1 MPVSLFELVQI
12 RAATKIASPHDL
24 SPAKNPSNSVKQ
36 SSVRFVIPKAN
47 SVLGTAAVR
56 PYSLWGLGPATSSH
70 SSNSQDSNSHGYRKY
85 HHSHNSRHRYH
96 HTASSSV
103 VATNATPAPAGSI
116 QQSRTA
122 GDDAT
127 LTFKRTRF
135 QDACQEDQQQITRP
149 KHSARQASL
158 DGSIDEV
165 GFGAHI
171 DKSVAAAGDN
181 VTLDM
186 FVVKSDLM
194 RVVDI
199 KVSLVET
206 INTYSFLH
214 LHDGTG
220 HPERKL
226 VETHVIKIAKDYVPA
241 QAEESHANDNHLK
254 GYYEDYED
262 IRTAKSLSIY
272 KLGMRIPVSSI
283 AFYLIIP
290 VFKISRKHR

>member
-24 SPAKNPSNSVKQ
+24 SPAKNPSNSVKR
-36 SSVRFVIPKAN
+36 SSVRFVIPKTN

-70 SSNSQDSNSHGYRKY
+70 SSNYQYSNSHGYRKY
-85 HHSHNSRHRYH
+85 HNGHNHHNSHHQHH
-96 HTASSSV
+96 HTAPISV
-103 VATNATPAPAGSI
+103 VASNAAPVLAGSD
-116 QQSRTA
+116 QQQNGAA
-122 GDDAT
+122 GGAT
-127 LTFKRTRF
+127 LTVKRTRF
-135 QDACQEDQQQITRP
+135 PNNEIVCQEDQKQMARP

-158 DGSIDEV
+158 DGNIDEV

-206 INTYSFLH
+206 INIYSL
-214 LHDGTG
+214 LDAHDSTG

-226 VETHVIKIAKDYVPA
+226 VETHVVKIAKDYVPA

-262 IRTAKSLSIY
+262 FRTAKSLSMY

-283 AFYLIIP
+283 AYI
-290 VFKISRKHR
+290 